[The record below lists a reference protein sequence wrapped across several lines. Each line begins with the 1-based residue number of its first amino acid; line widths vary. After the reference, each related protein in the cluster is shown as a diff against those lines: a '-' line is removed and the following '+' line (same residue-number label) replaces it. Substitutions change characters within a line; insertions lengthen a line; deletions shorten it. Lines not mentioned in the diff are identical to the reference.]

1 MKRIKM
7 LLAAALF
14 TIVAGSLSA
23 KDCAKCAY
31 PETIDEGFVWLAP
44 GNDLSQWD
52 GATEMYSLKD
62 GVLECHPERKL
73 PAGKRG
79 DLYTK
84 RSYRNFVLRF
94 EFCLPPN
101 GNNGLGVRMVP
112 GKDAA
117 YYGMCE
123 LQLLDDGGSAYY
135 DAKNNK
141 DKLKPYQYTGSV
153 YGIFPSLRDNVG
165 KQIWGKDKNFAGGGS
180 YVRKPGMWNF
190 AEVKVIGSEI
200 EYYLN
205 GYLITKGDVSKFK
218 GDGDTPDKK
227 KHPGLHN
234 AEGPIGWLGHGHN
247 VKWKNIR
254 IKELPDNAKMGD
266 ICPNQTMACPA
277 GFETYFAGKE
287 SDFAMWK
294 GVTTKEGFDNPA
306 KRYAATP
313 EKRAEI
319 QKFADEEMRKHWS
332 VRNGN
337 LYFDGYKG
345 GYSLATK
352 RDYEDFELWADW
364 RILSITGDSGLYLRG
379 APQVQIWDAH
389 NQWNI
394 GSGGLYNNKKNPS
407 RALAIADKQVGD
419 WNRFHVIMKGERV
432 TVWLNGVLVVDNV
445 KLENYWDRSRPIFP
459 KDQIEL
465 QCHGDPLEWRNVFIR
480 EIPSEK
486 IEPERVGVCSWS
498 WRKPMKEVAAEME
511 KAGVKGVHLAL
522 GPFIHADGRHGD
534 AESAEALNFV
544 KAKIKSGEW
553 KLMGTMIGTV
563 GEDYTTLETI
573 KKTGGI
579 VPDQHWAENQKIVTK
594 GAQLTKELGGTYMS
608 LHAGFLDES
617 DPVAYKKYVERV
629 KWMRDE
635 CAKYGVKVIFES
647 GQETAE
653 DLAKFMKE
661 VPGVGINF
669 DPANMILYAK
679 GEPLAALKTLM
690 PWIVQVH
697 VKDALLTKKPGTWG
711 TEVPWG
717 DGEVGG
723 KTFLAE
729 LENLGY
735 KGNYVVEREG
745 GNNRA
750 GDINLAIERL
760 VK

>member
-1 MKRIKM
+1 MKRIKL
-7 LLAAALF
+7 LLAAAFLAV
-14 TIVAGSLSA
+14 VAGRVCVA
-23 KDCAKCAY
+23 ENAKCAY

-73 PAGKRG
+73 PEGKRG

-84 RSYRNFVLRF
+84 RSYKNFVLRF

-101 GNNGLGVRMVP
+101 ANNGLGVRMVP

-123 LQLLDDGGSAYY
+123 LQLLDDGGSWYY
-135 DAKNNK
+135 DAKNKK

-153 YGIFPSLRDNVG
+153 YGIFPSLRDNVD
-165 KQIWGKDKNFAGGGS
+165 KQIWGKDKNFTGGGS

-266 ICPNQTMACPA
+266 ICPYQTMKCPE

-294 GVTTKEGFDNPA
+294 GVTTKEGFDNPL

-332 VRNGN
+332 IRNGN

-407 RALAIADKQVGD
+407 RALKIADKQVGD

-432 TVWLNGVLVVDNV
+432 TVWLNGELVVDNV

-480 EIPSEK
+480 ELPSEK

-534 AESAEALNFV
+534 AESKEAFDFI

-629 KWMRDE
+629 TWMRDE

-729 LENLGY
+729 LEKLGY
-735 KGNYVVEREG
+735 KGNYVVEREAG
-745 GNNRA
+745 DNRA
-750 GDINLAIERL
+750 KDINLAIERL

>member
-1 MKRIKM
+1 
-7 LLAAALF
+7 
-14 TIVAGSLSA
+14 
-23 KDCAKCAY
+23 
-31 PETIDEGFVWLAP
+31 
-44 GNDLSQWD
+44 
-52 GATEMYSLKD
+52 MYSLKD

-73 PAGKRG
+73 TEGRRG

-101 GNNGLGVRMVP
+101 ANNGLGVRMVP

-123 LQLLDDGGSAYY
+123 LQLLDDGGSWYY
-135 DAKNNK
+135 DAENKK

-165 KQIWGKDKNFAGGGS
+165 KQIWGKDKNFTGGGS

-218 GDGDTPDKK
+218 GDGDTPDKR

-266 ICPNQTMACPA
+266 VCPYQTMKCPE

-294 GVTTKEGFDNPA
+294 GVTTKEGFDNPL

-407 RALAIADKQVGD
+407 RALKIADKQVGD

-432 TVWLNGVLVVDNV
+432 TVWLNGELVVDNV

-480 EIPSEK
+480 ELPSEK

-534 AESAEALNFV
+534 AESKEAFDFI
-544 KAKIKSGEW
+544 KAKIRSGEW

-573 KKTGGI
+573 RKTGGI

-617 DPVAYKKYVERV
+617 DPVAYRKYVERV
-629 KWMRDE
+629 EWMRDE

-653 DLAKFMKE
+653 DLAKFMKK

-697 VKDALLTKKPGTWG
+697 VKDALLTRKPGTWG

-729 LENLGY
+729 LEKLGY
-735 KGNYVVEREG
+735 KGNYVVERE
-745 GNNRA
+745 A
-750 GDINLAIERL
+750 GDRRADDIKLAIERL

>member
-1 MKRIKM
+1 MKRIKI

-14 TIVAGSLSA
+14 IVAAGDVYGA
-23 KDCAKCAY
+23 QCAKCAY

-73 PAGKRG
+73 PEGKRG

-101 GNNGLGVRMVP
+101 ANNGLGVRMVP

-123 LQLLDDGGSAYY
+123 LQLLDDGGSWYY
-135 DAKNNK
+135 DAKNKK

-165 KQIWGKDKNFAGGGS
+165 KQIWGKDKNFTGGGS

-234 AEGPIGWLGHGHN
+234 AEGHIGWLGHGHN

-266 ICPNQTMACPA
+266 ICPYQTMKCPE

-294 GVTTKEGFDNPA
+294 GVTTKEGFDNPL

-407 RALAIADKQVGD
+407 RALKIADKQVGD

-432 TVWLNGVLVVDNV
+432 TVWLNGELVVDNV

-480 EIPSEK
+480 ELPSEK

-498 WRKPMKEVAAEME
+498 CLLP
-511 KAGVKGVHLAL
+511 
-522 GPFIHADGRHGD
+522 
-534 AESAEALNFV
+534 
-544 KAKIKSGEW
+544 
-553 KLMGTMIGTV
+553 
-563 GEDYTTLETI
+563 
-573 KKTGGI
+573 
-579 VPDQHWAENQKIVTK
+579 
-594 GAQLTKELGGTYMS
+594 LT
-608 LHAGFLDES
+608 
-617 DPVAYKKYVERV
+617 R
-629 KWMRDE
+629 
-635 CAKYGVKVIFES
+635 
-647 GQETAE
+647 
-653 DLAKFMKE
+653 
-661 VPGVGINF
+661 
-669 DPANMILYAK
+669 
-679 GEPLAALKTLM
+679 
-690 PWIVQVH
+690 
-697 VKDALLTKKPGTWG
+697 
-711 TEVPWG
+711 
-717 DGEVGG
+717 
-723 KTFLAE
+723 
-729 LENLGY
+729 
-735 KGNYVVEREG
+735 
-745 GNNRA
+745 
-750 GDINLAIERL
+750 
-760 VK
+760 

>member
-1 MKRIKM
+1 MKNLKM
-7 LLAAALF
+7 MLKVAILTAAAGCVCLS
-14 TIVAGSLSA
+14 GSA
-23 KDCAKCAY
+23 ACAY

-44 GNDLSQWD
+44 GNDLSLWD

-73 PAGKRG
+73 TEGRRG

-101 GNNGLGVRMVP
+101 ANNGLGVRMVP

-123 LQLLDDGGSAYY
+123 LQLLDDGGSWYY
-135 DAKNNK
+135 DAENKK

-165 KQIWGKDKNFAGGGS
+165 KQIWGKDKNFTGGGS

-218 GDGDTPDKK
+218 GDGDTPDKR

-234 AEGPIGWLGHGHN
+234 VSGPIGWLGHGHN

-266 ICPNQTMACPA
+266 ICPHQTMKCPE

-294 GVTTKEGFDNPA
+294 GVTTKEGFDNPL

-319 QKFADEEMRKHWS
+319 QKFADDEMRKHWS

-407 RALAIADKQVGD
+407 RALKIADKQVGD

-432 TVWLNGVLVVDNV
+432 TVWLNGELVVDNV

-480 EIPSEK
+480 ELPSEK

-534 AESAEALNFV
+534 AESKEAFDFI

-553 KLMGTMIGTV
+553 KLMGTMIGTI

-629 KWMRDE
+629 TWMRDE

-653 DLAKFMKE
+653 DLAKFMKK

-729 LENLGY
+729 LEKLGY
-735 KGNYVVEREG
+735 KGNYVVERE
-745 GNNRA
+745 A
-750 GDINLAIERL
+750 GDRRADDIKLAIERL

>member
-1 MKRIKM
+1 MKRIKL
-7 LLAAALF
+7 LLAAAMI
-14 TIVAGSLSA
+14 TVAVGGA
-23 KDCAKCAY
+23 YGAQCAKCAY

-73 PAGKRG
+73 PEGKRG

-101 GNNGLGVRMVP
+101 ANNGLGVRMVP

-123 LQLLDDGGSAYY
+123 LQLLDDGGSWYY
-135 DAKNNK
+135 DAKNKK

-165 KQIWGKDKNFAGGGS
+165 KQIWGKDKNFTGGGS

-266 ICPNQTMACPA
+266 ICPYQTMKCPE

-294 GVTTKEGFDNPA
+294 GVTTKEGFDNPL

-407 RALAIADKQVGD
+407 RALKIADKQVGD

-432 TVWLNGVLVVDNV
+432 TVWLNGELVVDNV

-480 EIPSEK
+480 ELPSEK

-534 AESAEALNFV
+534 AESKEAFDFI
-544 KAKIKSGEW
+544 KAKIKSGQW

-573 KKTGGI
+573 RKTGGI
-579 VPDQHWAENQKIVTK
+579 VPDQHWAENRKIVTK

-617 DPVAYKKYVERV
+617 DPVAYRKYVERV
-629 KWMRDE
+629 TWMRDE

-729 LENLGY
+729 LEKLGY
-735 KGNYVVEREG
+735 KGNYVVEREAG
-745 GNNRA
+745 DCRA
-750 GDINLAIERL
+750 KDINLAVERL